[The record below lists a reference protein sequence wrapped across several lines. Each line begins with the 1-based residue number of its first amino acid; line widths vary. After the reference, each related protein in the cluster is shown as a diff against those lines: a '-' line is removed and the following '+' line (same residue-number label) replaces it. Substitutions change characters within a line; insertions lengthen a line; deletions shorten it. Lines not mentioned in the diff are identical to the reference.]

1 MKVKDTLTYLK
12 AHDIKPSAQRLA
24 IMNYLLTHSNHPTV
38 EVIYQALSTKMPT
51 LSRTTVYNTL
61 KLFVGHGASL
71 SLTIDDQQQ
80 SFDGD
85 TSLHAHFLCTRC
97 GKIYDLPM
105 DDSFKNQLGKTVEGH
120 IVTELHQYY
129 KGVCAT
135 CIKNE
140 IKSLK

>member
-1 MKVKDTLTYLK
+1 MKVKDTLSYLK
-12 AHDIKPSAQRLA
+12 SHDIKPSVQRLA

-38 EVIYQALSTKMPT
+38 DAIYQALSAKMPT

-61 KLFVGHGASL
+61 KLFVDHGASL
-71 SLTIDDQQQ
+71 SLMIDDQKQN
-80 SFDGD
+80 FDGD
-85 TSLHAHFLCTRC
+85 ISLHAHFLCTKC

-105 DDSFKNQLGKTVEGH
+105 DDSFKNQLGTTLEGH

-129 KGVCAT
+129 KGVCVT
-135 CIKNE
+135 CIKKE